1 MNAESVGGSTLGVR
15 VTWNI
20 TIPLSECVELVRVK
34 FRLSEFG
41 NVSSTYNTT
50 NTSGTE
56 VIQTGLQCATK
67 YYIRVVVDSL
77 SQKGKW
83 KNPQVESV
91 LVGGK

>member
-15 VTWNI
+15 VTWNV
-20 TIPLSECVELVRVK
+20 TVPSECVELVRVK

-50 NTSGTE
+50 NISGTE
-56 VIQTGLQCATK
+56 VIQTGLQCATT
-67 YYIRVVVDSL
+67 YYIRVVVDSS